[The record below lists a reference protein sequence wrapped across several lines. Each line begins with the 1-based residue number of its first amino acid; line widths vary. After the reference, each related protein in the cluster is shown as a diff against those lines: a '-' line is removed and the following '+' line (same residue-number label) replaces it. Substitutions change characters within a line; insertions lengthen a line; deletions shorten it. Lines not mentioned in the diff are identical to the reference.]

1 MKRLLI
7 LLTGLFLVGFAAPF
21 PAAAQ
26 AVCPDL
32 SFYNDSYNPG
42 VSKGGIFRF
51 EAGTRVTVSAA
62 LGTATTAKFSSGM
75 HPRSPHIFT
84 TTSAVPGRHV
94 YDIPQT
100 TSLYLNIGNDLDSDG
115 TIAVSV
121 GCAAINAAN
130 TSGGPMPVPVN
141 LLDGRINN
149 SSAMDVAAPIA
160 IYASGIYAVDPKT
173 GEGRLAVQLP
183 DSSEADQQADEN
195 VLLAEGRNPFTGLP
209 IRIYRLTTGEIQLD
223 TFYAD
228 GKRYSVVWLEDAPE
242 TLYHLAG

>member
-1 MKRLLI
+1 MKRLL
-7 LLTGLFLVGFAAPF
+7 LLIIGLLVIGLAAPL
-21 PAAAQ
+21 PSAAQ
-26 AVCPDL
+26 DACPDL

-51 EAGTRVTVSAA
+51 EAGTRIIVSAA
-62 LGTATTAKFSSGM
+62 LGSATTARFSSGM

-84 TTSAVPGRHV
+84 TTSAVPGQHV

-115 TIAVSV
+115 TIAISV
-121 GCAAINAAN
+121 GCTVIRAAN
-130 TSGGPMPVPVN
+130 SSQAAAPLPAN

-149 SSAMDVAAPIA
+149 TVLDVAAPIA
-160 IYASGIYAVDPKT
+160 IYNTGIYAVDPQT

-183 DSSEADQQADEN
+183 DDSESDQTADEN
-195 VLLAEGRNPFTGLP
+195 VLLVEGTNPFTGLP
-209 IRIYRLTTGEIQLD
+209 IRIYRLTTGEIQLN

-228 GKRYSVVWLEDAPE
+228 GKPYVVVWQHDSPE